1 MSRAGRRGR
10 PGPRTLALVGIVA
23 LAVSTTGCGRK
34 STEPEAPE
42 VERVRPELTVG
53 AVEVASVVP
62 GKTLPPGARDA
73 ALRTARA
80 YVAAALTAPL
90 ETGRPAATFAGLFAP
105 SLRAAA
111 TGPDA
116 AVLTDTGLASPT
128 DYRSKASPVELAAF
142 AGPDGRIAFVAPRF
156 TVTTDVTTATGP
168 VRLQRNVELTLTARG
183 SAWPITGYRVIVNRS
198 RPPAPATT
206 TTAVAGDA
214 P

>member
-1 MSRAGRRGR
+1 MSRAGNRSR
-10 PGPRTLALVGIVA
+10 PTITVAAVVVGVA
-23 LAVSTTGCGRK
+23 LLGCGKK
-34 STEPEAPE
+34 SSEPAVPE
-42 VERVRPELTVG
+42 VERVPPVLTVG
-53 AVEVASVVP
+53 AVQVASVVP

-80 YVAAALTAPL
+80 YVAAALTTPL

-111 TGPDA
+111 TGPDVA
-116 AVLTDTGLASPT
+116 ALTDAGLPSPT
-128 DYRSKASPVELAAF
+128 DYRSKATPVQLDAF

-156 TVTTDVTTATGP
+156 TVTTDVTTAEGP
-168 VRLQRNVELTLTARG
+168 VRVQRVVELTLTARG
-183 SAWPITGYRVIVNRS
+183 DAWPITGYRVIVNRA

-206 TTAVAGDA
+206 TTAVAGNA